1 MAEPVVPEARADEVA
16 LRNEIVRL
24 KKMVKALM
32 DRAERSTSA
41 QRSDFGMFQ
50 TAVLLEDQV
59 RQRTAELEAA
69 LRENE
74 KINRALRHAQEQM
87 AFEIDER
94 KSALAALEKEREE
107 QRVLIKKL
115 EDAHNQLLQS
125 EKLASIGQLAAGVAH
140 EINNPIG
147 FVNSNLG
154 TLKNYVGDL
163 LQIIALYESGRH
175 LLAAD
180 PALDGRIDAARG
192 RADLDFL
199 RADIETLIAES
210 IEGTAR
216 VRRIVQDLRD
226 FSRVDSVEWQ
236 WADLHD
242 GLESTLNVVMS
253 EIRYKADVVREY
265 GSLPKI
271 ECMPAQLNQVFM
283 NILVNAAQSIAG
295 RGTITLRSGC
305 AGDQVWVSIADT
317 GKGIAPELMS
327 RIFDPF
333 FTTKPVGKGT
343 GLGLSVSYGIV
354 EKHGGRID
362 VASSPGQGATVT
374 IWLPVR
380 RPQPTGQS
388 MPHAVPVLSPGSD

>member
-1 MAEPVVPEARADEVA
+1 MAEPVDPVAPSDEPA

-59 RQRTAELEAA
+59 RQRTAQLEAA

-74 KINRALRHAQEQM
+74 KINRALLHTKEQM

-94 KSALAALEKEREE
+94 KSAHAALEKEREE

-115 EDAHNQLLQS
+115 EEAHNQLLQS

-154 TLKNYVGDL
+154 TLKNYVDDL
-163 LQIIALYESGRH
+163 LQIIGLYESGRH

-180 PALDGRIDAARG
+180 PALQGRIEAACG
-192 RADLDFL
+192 KADLDFL
-199 RADIETLIAES
+199 RDDIATLIAES

-236 WADLHD
+236 WADLHA

-253 EIRYKADVVREY
+253 EIRYKADVVRQF
-265 GSLPKI
+265 GTLPKV

-283 NILVNAAQSIAG
+283 NILVNATQSIAG
-295 RGTITLRSGC
+295 HGTITLRSGC
-305 AGDQVWVSIADT
+305 LGDQVWISIADT
-317 GKGIAPELMS
+317 GKGIPPELMN

-354 EKHGGRID
+354 EKHGGRIE
-362 VASSPGQGATVT
+362 VESPPGQGATFTV
-374 IWLPVR
+374 WLPVK
-380 RPQPTGQS
+380 RPP
-388 MPHAVPVLSPGSD
+388 PAVPAVADAAPSVPVGSD

>member
-1 MAEPVVPEARADEVA
+1 MSDPVVPAAPPDEQA

-24 KKMVKALM
+24 KKMVNALM

-50 TAVLLEDQV
+50 TAVMLEDQV
-59 RQRTAELEAA
+59 RHRTAELEAA
-69 LRENE
+69 VRENE
-74 KINRALRHAQEQM
+74 KINRALLYAKEQM

-94 KSALAALEKEREE
+94 KSAHAALEKEKDE

-115 EDAHNQLLQS
+115 EEAHNQLLQS

-163 LQIIALYESGRH
+163 LQIIALYESGRP

-180 PALDGRIDAARG
+180 PALHSRIEAVCG
-192 RADLDFL
+192 KADLDFL
-199 RADIETLIAES
+199 RSDIETLIAES

-226 FSRVDSVEWQ
+226 FSRVDSLEWQ
-236 WADLHD
+236 WADLHA

-253 EIRYKADVVREY
+253 EIRYKADVVRQF
-265 GSLPKI
+265 GTLPKV

-283 NILVNAAQSIAG
+283 NMLVNAAQSIAE

-305 AGDQVWVSIADT
+305 ANDQAWISIGDT
-317 GKGIAPELMS
+317 GKGIPNELMT

-354 EKHGGRID
+354 KKHGGRID
-362 VASSPGQGATVT
+362 VESVPGQGTTFT
-374 IWLPVR
+374 IRLPVR
-380 RPQPTGQS
+380 RPDPGAPAIPES
-388 MPHAVPVLSPGSD
+388 VSPV